1 LPNFQPAEAAHVPWQ
16 DSYLDSHIVLQPIRN
31 IAFHPSETMVA
42 AGDASGRILAWYDV
56 GALRDAKDREQPAS
70 TSASDKSLH
79 RRILKEGRAG
89 FEGRTSGQLIGSP
102 RAGGVGNTRFGK
114 GGVRLGDDAS
124 ALSTWHWHAS
134 AVGTLVFSED
144 GAYVLSGGEEA
155 VLVLWQVETGVKQFL
170 PRMGAPIR
178 FIAGLP
184 DPTVFA
190 VSTTVPQLCWSL
202 CCPGALF
209 LSDA

>member
-1 LPNFQPAEAAHVPWQ
+1 
-16 DSYLDSHIVLQPIRN
+16 
-31 IAFHPSETMVA
+31 MVA

-56 GALRDAKDREQPAS
+56 GALRDANDQDQMAS
-70 TSASDKSLH
+70 TSAPDKALH
-79 RRILKEGRAG
+79 RRILREGRAG

-102 RAGGVGNTRFGK
+102 RAGGSGNTRFGK

-124 ALSTWHWHAS
+124 ALSTWHWHAN
-134 AVGTLVFSED
+134 AVGALMFSED

-178 FIAGLP
+178 YIAGMP
-184 DPTVFA
+184 DPTLFA
-190 VSTTVPQLCWSL
+190 VSVRAAA
-202 CCPGALF
+202 GH
-209 LSDA
+209 